1 MSKGEPMTKITA
13 KTNAVASK
21 AVSKSSGKSPAQREG
36 NLIFKRVSPDRIAS
50 PEDVSPEKVKVR
62 ITMYVDLDVL
72 NHFKQMA
79 QLPGS
84 AGYQTLM
91 NAALRQVVIAR
102 EDTSTVEDGL
112 LGNEAFLEE
121 LSRRVS
127 ERIHPTN

>member
-1 MSKGEPMTKITA
+1 MSKGEPMTK
-13 KTNAVASK
+13 KTNTVAT
-21 AVSKSSGKSPAQREG
+21 KSLSSSSRKGSMQREG
-36 NLIFKRVSPDRIAS
+36 NLKFKRVSPDRVAN

-91 NAALRQVVIAR
+91 NAALRQAAIER
-102 EDTSTVEDGL
+102 GESSNLEDGL

-127 ERIHPTN
+127 ERIQAAN